1 VGEGELEVRA
11 RGKSASVS
19 GPGDYFGEIALL
31 RDIPRTATVRTLT
44 RCTLFALSR
53 EHFLTAVTGH
63 DAGRAA
69 GERVVAERLGE
80 SPA

>member
-1 VGEGELEVRA
+1 
-11 RGKSASVS
+11 
-19 GPGDYFGEIALL
+19 
-31 RDIPRTATVRTLT
+31 
-44 RCTLFALSR
+44 
-53 EHFLTAVTGH
+53 VTGH